1 MTFSGDGKI
10 EDENTEPDPPKIYSL
25 DLFRYALI
33 ERFIQNEQY
42 RLFEQ
47 ANETLDAES
56 EKSYFSNHS
65 NVTTSFNF
73 VGLNEREFVANE
85 AKDFKSVLIL
95 LNEVQNVL
103 LVFFLL

>member
-1 MTFSGDGKI
+1 MTFRGDGKI

-42 RLFEQ
+42 RLIEQ
-47 ANETLDAES
+47 ANETFDAES

-73 VGLNEREFVANE
+73 VALNEREDVANE

-95 LNEVQNVL
+95 LNEVQCSTIVL
-103 LVFFLL
+103 LL